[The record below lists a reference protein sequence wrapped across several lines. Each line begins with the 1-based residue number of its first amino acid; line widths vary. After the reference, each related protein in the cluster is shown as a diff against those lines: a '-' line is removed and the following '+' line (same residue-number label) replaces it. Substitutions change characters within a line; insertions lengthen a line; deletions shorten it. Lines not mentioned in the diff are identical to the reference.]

1 MKQVKTIYMKMNNS
15 IQKYN
20 QAISQKYMQ
29 QTKTQYVKNEK
40 IKYNNIVKQY
50 KKQSNLM
57 MLQKK
62 T

>member
-29 QTKTQYVKNEK
+29 QAKTQYVKNEK

-50 KKQSNLM
+50 KK
-57 MLQKK
+57 
-62 T
+62 